1 MSEQSCAPDLGSKR
15 GFEGPSDL
23 FAAAVRG
30 SRTAML
36 ITDPRRDDNP
46 IVFVNDA
53 FVALTGFSWDEA
65 VGRNCRFLQGPETD
79 RDAVARIRWAV
90 EAGEGV
96 EADILNYRR
105 DGASFWNA
113 LAISPVRDGTG
124 QTIAFFASLHDV
136 TDKKQAEIDLVRA
149 RDRLEQDVERRTHD
163 LRTTLDQMATLLH
176 EVDHRVKNNLQVL
189 VSLLLLKARR
199 VRSKDAQRT
208 LYDMAE
214 RIGAL
219 STAHRLLHSAG
230 DASRFDIGAF
240 ASELSRDLVSALGN
254 GRVALGVETQ
264 PAWVPAATAASIALL
279 LNELVSSALKYAFP
293 DGRKGRL
300 GVRVERLDHAV
311 RIVVE
316 DDGVGPES
324 NLPGASFARSL
335 VDMLVRQLK
344 ADLELG
350 DGKPG
355 ARAVVVLPLDAS
367 DRP

>member
-1 MSEQSCAPDLGSKR
+1 MSDRSCALDPGSER
-15 GFEGPSDL
+15 GLESPSDV
-23 FAAAVRG
+23 FAAALRG
-30 SRTAML
+30 ARTAML

-53 FVALTGFSWDEA
+53 FVTLTGYSWDEA

-79 RDAVARIRWAV
+79 RETVARIRRAV
-90 EAGEGV
+90 GAGEGV

-105 DGASFWNA
+105 DGAPFWNA
-113 LAISPVRDGTG
+113 LAVSPVRDGSG
-124 QTIAFFASLHDV
+124 GLVAFFASLLDA
-136 TDKKQAEIDLVRA
+136 TDKKRAEIEFNRM
-149 RDRLEQDVERRTHD
+149 T
-163 LRTTLDQMATLLH
+163 TLLH

-199 VRSKDAQRT
+199 VRSKDAQRI

-230 DASRFDIGAF
+230 DASRLDIGAF
-240 ASELSRDLVSALGN
+240 VSELSRDLVNALSN

-264 PAWVPAATAASIALL
+264 PVWVSAAKATSLALL
-279 LNELVSSALKYAFP
+279 VNELMSSALKHAFP

-300 GVRVERLDHAV
+300 AIRVEELDHAA

-316 DDGVGPES
+316 NDGVGRDGVLPDES
-324 NLPGASFARSL
+324 FGRSL
-335 VDMLVRQLK
+335 VEMLVRQLK
-344 ADLELG
+344 ADLAFSETN
-350 DGKPG
+350 PG
-355 ARAVVVLPLDAS
+355 SRAVVVLPLDGS